1 MDLTTQNIFTNFKD
15 VVKVKDLQK
24 MLGIGRNLAYELIST
39 NQIKSIKS
47 GNLILI
53 PKQNVIDFLNEG
65 DKNAKRYLA
74 VRLVMD
80 DVIQR
85 MFRSFQRAPGRFP
98 IDPEGQAGDR
108 LRDHAHTGVYHGDLY
123 GVPGCDR
130 LARAAAAE

>member
-65 DKNAKRYLA
+65 DKNEKR
-74 VRLVMD
+74 
-80 DVIQR
+80 
-85 MFRSFQRAPGRFP
+85 
-98 IDPEGQAGDR
+98 
-108 LRDHAHTGVYHGDLY
+108 
-123 GVPGCDR
+123 
-130 LARAAAAE
+130 

>member
-53 PKQNVIDFLNEG
+53 PKQNVIDFLNEEE
-65 DKNAKRYLA
+65 KNAKR
-74 VRLVMD
+74 
-80 DVIQR
+80 
-85 MFRSFQRAPGRFP
+85 
-98 IDPEGQAGDR
+98 
-108 LRDHAHTGVYHGDLY
+108 
-123 GVPGCDR
+123 
-130 LARAAAAE
+130 

>member
-53 PKQNVIDFLNEG
+53 PKQNVIDYLNEG
-65 DKNAKRYLA
+65 DKNAKR
-74 VRLVMD
+74 
-80 DVIQR
+80 
-85 MFRSFQRAPGRFP
+85 
-98 IDPEGQAGDR
+98 
-108 LRDHAHTGVYHGDLY
+108 
-123 GVPGCDR
+123 
-130 LARAAAAE
+130 